1 MKSLTNA
8 IAVRTG
14 LFSAIAASVF
24 IFLGLSEGNAQ
35 DRTLTVASFGGA
47 YTRSQI
53 IAYVD
58 PFREETRRWVE
69 VVDYNGGLDEVR
81 DQVLSLNIKWDVV
94 DMTAADAIRA
104 CNEGLLERLDGLPL
118 ASSQSGIPA
127 AEDFLEGSLLPC
139 AVGQNVWATVI
150 AYHTSAYEGFT
161 APSKLSDFFD
171 LQRFPGSRGL
181 QKTAQVNLEWA
192 LLADGVAAGS
202 IYSLLETDEGLERAF
217 AMLERIRPAI
227 VWWTTGEEPLTL
239 LHRRRVA
246 MASAWNGR
254 VFFRNRVRNG
264 SFGTI
269 WNGNVWELEYWVIP
283 KGSPNAEAG
292 RAFITFASDP
302 MRQAAQSN
310 QIAYSPARRSAAE
323 LVAINVRP
331 FLPTFPANASRGIAS
346 NSDWWARNGERLEEA
361 FLEWADG
368 KPQLSTLENRF
379 NVADP

>member
-1 MKSLTNA
+1 MNSLKPTVT
-8 IAVRTG
+8 VRTG
-14 LFSAIAASVF
+14 LFSAIAFSVF
-24 IFLGLSEGNAQ
+24 IFLAPFEGNAQ

-58 PFREETRRWVE
+58 PFRDESKRWIE

-81 DQVLSLNIKWDVV
+81 DQVFSLNVKWDVV
-94 DMTAADAIRA
+94 SMTAADAIRA

-118 ASSQSGIPA
+118 GPSQSGIPA
-127 AEDFLEGSLLPC
+127 AEDFLQGALLPC

-150 AYHTSAYEGFT
+150 AYHASAYEGFT
-161 APSKLSDFFD
+161 DPSKLSDFFD

-181 QKTAQVNLEWA
+181 QKTARVNLEWA

-227 VWWTTGEEPLTL
+227 VWWTFGEEPLNL
-239 LHRRRVA
+239 LQRRRVA
-246 MASAWNGR
+246 MSSAWNGR

-269 WNGNVWELEYWVIP
+269 WDGNIREREYWVIP
-283 KGSPNAEAG
+283 KGSPNSEAG
-292 RAFITFASDP
+292 RAFITFSSDP
-302 MRQAAQSN
+302 ARQAAQSN

-323 LVAINVRP
+323 LVATDVRP
-331 FLPTFPANASRGIAS
+331 FLPTSPENASRGIAS
-346 NSDWWARNGERLEEA
+346 NADWWARNGERLEEA
-361 FLEWADG
+361 FLEWVDG
-368 KPQLSTLENRF
+368 KPQLSGLDNPYSI
-379 NVADP
+379 VDP